1 MHDISM
7 TDEQAIKATV
17 KTFILKEFL
26 PGEDPAALTDTTA
39 LVTTGILDS
48 IAVLKAVT
56 FLENQF
62 GITIEPHEAVVE
74 NLNTLSDMARLI
86 MTKKMSSASQ

>member
-1 MHDISM
+1 
-7 TDEQAIKATV
+7 
-17 KTFILKEFL
+17 
-26 PGEDPAALTDTTA
+26 
-39 LVTTGILDS
+39 
-48 IAVLKAVT
+48 VLKAVT